1 MLELEA
7 WSLGIV
13 NQFAK
18 SIVLI
23 GMMGAGKSCVGRCLQ
38 RRTKLALVDTDDIVA
53 SKFGISIPE
62 IFSKYGEQ
70 GFRDAEAQALDE
82 LAPAEPA
89 IIVTGGGIV
98 LRAKNVD
105 VLKRLGV
112 IVWLD
117 GNEETLFERAS
128 RARTRPLLQGENPR
142 EAFTQLL
149 QARLPLYAKLGNI
162 RIDTSV
168 LTDEEI
174 AMAILSKLGRLGRNR
189 RPGSS
194 IPVTA

>member
-1 MLELEA
+1 
-7 WSLGIV
+7 V
-13 NQFAK
+13 NQSGK

-38 RRTKLALVDTDDIVA
+38 RRTKLALVDTDDVVA

-70 GFRDAEAQALDE
+70 GFREAETQTLRELD
-82 LAPAEPA
+82 PAKPT

-105 VLKRLGV
+105 FLKRLGI

-128 RARTRPLLQGENPR
+128 RARIRPLLQGENPR
-142 EAFTQLL
+142 ETFTQML

-168 LTDEEI
+168 LTDEEV
-174 AMAILSKLGRLGRNR
+174 AVAILSKLRKLGRNLGAR
-189 RPGSS
+189 SFAFAEATADKP
-194 IPVTA
+194 IPATR

>member
-1 MLELEA
+1 
-7 WSLGIV
+7 V
-13 NQFAK
+13 NQSGK

-23 GMMGAGKSCVGRCLQ
+23 GMMGVGKTCVGRCLQ
-38 RRTKLALVDTDDIVA
+38 RRTKLALVDTDDVVA

-70 GFRDAEAQALDE
+70 GFREAETQTLRELD
-82 LAPAEPA
+82 PAKPT

-105 VLKRLGV
+105 FLKRLGI

-128 RARTRPLLQGENPR
+128 RARIRPLLQGENPR
-142 EAFTQLL
+142 EAFAQMS

-168 LTDEEI
+168 LTDEEV
-174 AMAILSKLGRLGRNR
+174 AVAILSKLRKLGRNLGAR
-189 RPGSS
+189 SFAFAEATADKP
-194 IPVTA
+194 IPATR

>member
-1 MLELEA
+1 M
-7 WSLGIV
+7 
-13 NQFAK
+13 NQPSK

-38 RRTKLALVDTDDIVA
+38 RQTKLPLVDTDHIVA
-53 SKFGISIPE
+53 SKFRISISE

-70 GFRDAEAQALDE
+70 GFREAETQTLRE
-82 LAPAEPA
+82 LALAKQT

-98 LRAKNVD
+98 LREKNVD

-142 EAFTQLL
+142 EAFMQLL
-149 QARLPLYAKLGNI
+149 QQRLPLYAKVAHI

-168 LTDEEI
+168 LTDEEV
-174 AMAILSKLGRLGRNR
+174 AVAILSKLRKLGRNLGA
-189 RPGSS
+189 GSS
-194 IPVTA
+194 IPATT